1 MITETILKYIFPDN
15 DVIFTKDTSLLTF
28 KYSKSNFDEKGYP
41 KGITLSYDQIIQ
53 LVRYNDEQPIKFG
66 ISSKEF
72 IYQLRLYI
80 SSSYLNRGKDYVNSN
95 YISNGYDFC
104 ERTFTLSKYFEPMGT
119 YKELFSSD
127 ELILLR
133 SHIQSNRINIKAV
146 AYQLN
151 YY

>member
-1 MITETILKYIFPDN
+1 MITETILKYILPDN
-15 DVIFTKDTSLLTF
+15 DIIFTKDKSLLTF

-41 KGITLSYDQIIQ
+41 KGIIISYDQIIQ
-53 LVRYNDEQPIKFG
+53 LVRYNDDEPIKFA

-72 IYQLRLYI
+72 VYQLRLYI
-80 SSSYLNRGKDYVNSN
+80 SSNYLNKGKDYINST
-95 YISNGYDFC
+95 YVSNGYQFC
-104 ERTFTLSKYFEPMGT
+104 ERTFTLGKYFEPMGT

-133 SHIQSNRINIKAV
+133 SHIQSDKINIKMV